1 MPQSSQRKFLDFV
14 GLTKLIELLLVK
26 LDSSGSLWETVN
38 SVMSPAISGNKVKLP
53 ETYADGDITPTVDG
67 THSLGTSVKK
77 FKAIYADEV
86 HISNNTL
93 YIDDVPVIGS
103 SGNNINIS
111 ADEDQSILVKTTGD
125 GITQLASDAGVT
137 LSAKGTNSIVTIS
150 GKGTNSA
157 VNLSADSGVNI
168 TAPNISITGTA
179 TIQDLNVT
187 GTTTTVN
194 STNLAIKDNLIEIN
208 KGETGDGV
216 TAGTAGFRIDRGE
229 ETDYIVQFDESDD
242 KLKAGFQGSLKTIAT
257 TDDVNALS
265 DSVDTALA
273 GKSDTGHNHNDIYY
287 TESEVDTLLSG
298 KAAASHTHSQ
308 YLTAHAPVDSVLS
321 STSTNAVQNKVINA
335 ALAGKSDTG
344 HTHSQYLTAHAT
356 VDSALSSTST
366 NAVQN
371 KVINAALAEK
381 AAASH
386 THSQYLTGHQD
397 ISGKANTS
405 GTYSGLSVGYATSAT
420 RLYSDDSKYAY
431 GSNSPYYMHFTY
443 NDYGDYR
450 WYLRVYPETPSNVRV
465 DYANSAGSATNASYL
480 SYASGNEINFKGGRK
495 ADIYINYKNA
505 DDGTSSAVATKYN
518 FCNYGGSTSSVT
530 ITAATFSGNLS
541 GTANAAY
548 YSDYAEFFPRG
559 QETEIGDIIALDE
572 SAENEQ
578 YIKATE
584 NSICV
589 VGVHSEEYGMIVGG
603 ENPENETASRENYLK
618 YNLSKYI
625 PVSLAGRVPV
635 KFIGKAKKGMQV
647 VPSEIPG
654 VGREFDNLKD
664 YQRNIIGYLVESD
677 DKEDEVRLLKM
688 KIK

>member
-1 MPQSSQRKFLDFV
+1 MPQSQRKFLDFV

-38 SVMSPAISGNKVKLP
+38 SVMSPAVSSNKVKLP

-111 ADEDQSILVKTTGD
+111 ADEDQSILVKTIGD

-137 LSAKGTNSIVTIS
+137 LSAKGINSIVTIS

-157 VNLSADSGVNI
+157 VNVSADSGVNI
-168 TAPNISITGTA
+168 TAPNISITGTT

-194 STNLAIKDNLIEIN
+194 STNLAVKDNLIEIN

-273 GKSDTGHNHNDIYY
+273 GKSDTGHTHNDIYY

-298 KAAASHTHSQ
+298 KAA
-308 YLTAHAPVDSVLS
+308 S
-321 STSTNAVQNKVINA
+321 S
-335 ALAGKSDTG
+335 

-371 KVINAALAEK
+371 KVVNAALAGK
-381 AAASH
+381 SDTGH
-386 THSQYLTGHQD
+386 THSQYLTSHQD
-397 ISGKANTS
+397 ISGKANKS
-405 GTYSGLSVGYATSAT
+405 GDTFTGHVTLSESKSILLRPGNAEYTAGIGYDINGNECIGIWAKNAVT
-420 RLYSDDSKYAY
+420 RL
-431 GSNSPYYMHFTY
+431 
-443 NDYGDYR
+443 R
-450 WYLRVYPETPSNVRV
+450 WHAGV
-465 DYANSAGSATNASYL
+465 DMTNMSAGTMMGITPDFEISK
-480 SYASGNEINFKGGRK
+480 ASGSVVMTVNGGTVK
-495 ADIYINYKNA
+495 A
-505 DDGTSSAVATKYN
+505 T
-518 FCNYGGSTSSVT
+518 
-530 ITAATFSGNLS
+530 TFSGNLS
-541 GTANAAY
+541 GTATAAY
-548 YSDYAEFFPRG
+548 YADYAEFFPRG
-559 QETEIGDIIALDE
+559 EQTEVGDIIALDE
-572 SAENEQ
+572 SVDAEQ
-578 YIKATE
+578 YIKAT
-584 NSICV
+584 SDCICV
-589 VGVHSEEYGMIVGG
+589 IGVHSEGYGVIVGG
-603 ENPENETASRENYLK
+603 EESPDKSREGHLK
-618 YNLSKYI
+618 HNIQKYI
-625 PVSLAGRVPV
+625 PVGIAGRVPV
-635 KFIGKAKKGMQV
+635 KFMGKAKKGMQV

-654 VGREFDNLKD
+654 IGREFDNLKD